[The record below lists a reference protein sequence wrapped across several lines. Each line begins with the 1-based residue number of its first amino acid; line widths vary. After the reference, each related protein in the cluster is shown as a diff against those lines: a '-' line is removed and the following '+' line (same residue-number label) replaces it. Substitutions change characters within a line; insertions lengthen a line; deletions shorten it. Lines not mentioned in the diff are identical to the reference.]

1 MSAQGA
7 AAMVPK
13 KLLIVRLGAMGDVIH
28 TLHAAAR
35 LRQSFPDAQIGWV
48 IEKRWAEI
56 LCAKGETRSGARSP
70 ARSLVDF
77 VHAVDTKTWR
87 KSPLSSPTRQQF
99 STAIQELRNE
109 NYDIAIDFQG
119 AIKSAILAKLSRPK
133 TVWGMQT
140 PREAPARMFYAH
152 QVQTRGAHVIEQY
165 ESLASAVLESAGIS
179 GTADLGHEIQF
190 PYDEQASAAAG
201 KVLQNANGPVVLL
214 NPGAGWGAKQWP
226 VERYGE
232 VAANLAKDGCTVLVN
247 YGPGEEQLAHTVEST
262 SSGSAKGV
270 CCSIAELIALTRRSK
285 LFIGGDTG
293 PLHLAAALGVPVVA
307 IFGPTDPARNGPY
320 RTRSIVIR
328 NPVSKNSLSHT
339 SEPDHGLLQI
349 TASEILVAA
358 RQLLE
363 HSHA

>member
-28 TLHAAAR
+28 TLHAAAL
-35 LRQSFPDAQIGWV
+35 LRQSFPESQIGWV
-48 IEKRWAEI
+48 IEERWAEL
-56 LCAKGETRSGARSP
+56 LCAKGETRSGPRNSARP
-70 ARSLVDF
+70 LVDF

-99 STAIQELRNE
+99 SAAIQELRNE
-109 NYDIAIDFQG
+109 NYDLALDFQG
-119 AIKSAILAKLSRPK
+119 AIKSAILAKLSRPEAL
-133 TVWGMQT
+133 WGMQN

-152 QVQTRGAHVIEQY
+152 RVQTRGAHVIEQY
-165 ESLASAVLESAGIS
+165 ESLARAVLEFAGIF
-179 GTADLGHEIQF
+179 GKDVAPEIQF
-190 PYDEQASAAAG
+190 PDDDRASAAVAAM
-201 KVLQNANGPVVLL
+201 LQNAHGPVVLL

-232 VAANLAKDGCTVLVN
+232 VAAGLAKDGCTVHVN
-247 YGPGEEQLAHTVEST
+247 YGPGEEQLAHAVESA
-262 SSGSAKGV
+262 SQGSAKGV
-270 CCSIAELIALTRRSK
+270 CCSIAELIALTRRLN

-293 PLHLAAALGVPVVA
+293 PLHLAAALGVPAVA

-320 RTRSIVIR
+320 RTRKIVIR
-328 NPVSKNSLSHT
+328 NPASKSSLSHT
-339 SEPDHGLLQI
+339 GEPDPGLLQI
-349 TASEILVAA
+349 TGSEVLLAA

>member
-1 MSAQGA
+1 MSAQGTA
-7 AAMVPK
+7 DMVPK
-13 KLLIVRLGAMGDVIH
+13 RLLIVRLGAMGDVIH

-35 LRQSFPDAQIGWV
+35 LRQSFPDSQIGWV
-48 IEKRWAEI
+48 IEERWAEL
-56 LCAKGETRSGARSP
+56 LCAKGAPRIGPTTTGRP
-70 ARSLVDF
+70 LVDF

-99 STAIQELRNE
+99 SAAIQELRNE
-109 NYDIAIDFQG
+109 NYNIAIDFQG

-133 TVWGMQT
+133 TVWGMQN

-152 QVQTRGAHVIEQY
+152 RVQTRGAHVIQQY
-165 ESLASAVLESAGIS
+165 ESLASAVLEFAGIS
-179 GTADLGHEIQF
+179 GKDVAPKIQL
-190 PYDEQASAAAG
+190 PHDDHASAA
-201 KVLQNANGPVVLL
+201 VEEMLQDANRPIVLL

-232 VAANLAKDGCTVLVN
+232 VAAGLTKNGCTVLVN
-247 YGPGEEQLAHTVEST
+247 YGPGEEPLAQAVENASQ
-262 SSGSAKGV
+262 GSAKGV

-293 PLHLAAALGVPVVA
+293 PLHLAAAFGVPVVA

-328 NPVSKNSLSHT
+328 NPASKNSLSHT
-339 SEPDHGLLQI
+339 SEPDPGLLQI
-349 TASEILVAA
+349 TASEVLIAA